1 MEKHFCVL
9 LVLLLLPFYVNAQ
22 DTVEVSLK
30 TFIERG
36 IENSGQ
42 IKYEEEKVN
51 MAQNQIKEARSNR
64 FLPNFELNTQ
74 HGVVPGVK
82 SNTTLPED
90 EYYLD
95 PNLDNDWENWAVF
108 TRAEVSAVQP
118 LFTWGALKNAVKAAE
133 SAAVAA
139 RERFESQKADYR
151 RRLFELYQSYL
162 LTSEILTLLEEA
174 ERKITDVQ
182 NQIEKQRENGD
193 SEFDESELFKFEVFK
208 SEFAIRAAEVREE
221 AAMTQ
226 QIWNYVLQADE
237 NTVYIP
243 DTSFLD
249 PTTQQI
255 RELDYY
261 RTNAIANRSE
271 VAAIEAGIDAAEFGM
286 KAQKQRNYPS
296 LFLGLTGS
304 YANTPNRP
312 RQSNPFIINNANYAS
327 GSFGVGIR
335 QNLDFLGIRS
345 QIEKGK
351 IQYRQAK
358 FLKEAAVDGIVLE
371 INRAY
376 KEASLSKVKVDKTD
390 EALVTA
396 KKWLRQE
403 QLDYDFGIGDT
414 KDLIDAMQKE
424 LELRVQLKREVFE
437 LNKNMAELYRKSGLS
452 LMEIT
457 SNNE

>member
-1 MEKHFCVL
+1 
-9 LVLLLLPFYVNAQ
+9 VNAQ
-22 DTVEVSLK
+22 DTVQVSLQ

-36 IENSGQ
+36 LKNSGQ
-42 IKYEEEKVN
+42 IKFEKQNVN
-51 MAQNQIKEARSNR
+51 LAQNQIKQAKSNR
-64 FLPNFELNTQ
+64 FVPSAGLNTQ
-74 HGVVPGVK
+74 HGVVPGVISQK
-82 SNTTLPED
+82 DNLSEN

-95 PNLDNDWENWAVF
+95 PDLENDWENWAIF

-139 RERFESQKADYR
+139 RKRFESEKADYR

-162 LTSEILTLLEEA
+162 LTSEILTLLDEA
-174 ERKITDVQ
+174 EKKIADVQ
-182 NQIEKQRENGD
+182 SQIEQQREEGD
-193 SEFDESELFKFEVFK
+193 SEFDESELYKFEVFK
-208 SEFAIRAAEVREE
+208 SEFAIRASEVRKE
-221 AAMTQ
+221 AEMTQ
-226 QIWNYVLQADE
+226 RLWNYVLQADG

-243 DTSFLD
+243 DTNFLD
-249 PTTQQI
+249 PTAQQI

-261 RTNAIANRSE
+261 RTNAITNRSE

-296 LFLGLTGS
+296 LFLGLTAS

-312 RQSNPFIINNANYAS
+312 RQSNPFIINNSNYAS
-327 GSFGVGIR
+327 GSFGIGVR
-335 QNLDFLGIRS
+335 QNLDFMGIRAEV
-345 QIEKGK
+345 EKRE
-351 IQYRQAK
+351 IQHRQTK

-376 KEASLSKVKVDKTD
+376 KDASLSKVKVDKTD
-390 EALVTA
+390 EALVTG

-414 KDLIDAMQKE
+414 KDLIDAMKKE

-437 LNKNMAELYRKSGLS
+437 LNKNMAELYRKAGLP
-452 LMEIT
+452 LTEIT